1 MEVATTRN
9 TFLIL
14 VAAVLA
20 QIVTCEIVPLSLI
33 LDPDSTVVHYVKGKE
48 NRFRCIG
55 RRRHRHRLRVR
66 TVKYPSK
73 LTKYTKPLM

>member
-1 MEVATTRN
+1 MMEVATTRN

-33 LDPDSTVVHYVKGKE
+33 LDPDSTVVHYVKGRKIDSLVLAVVVIIVVVLE
-48 NRFRCIG
+48 
-55 RRRHRHRLRVR
+55 
-66 TVKYPSK
+66 P
-73 LTKYTKPLM
+73 